1 MCICVC
7 IYIYIYIVYISPTP
21 NPKARSPKPD
31 PIPKDQ
37 VRFLFAKIVYKF
49 PSKPTT
55 PKLVNTTVIYYMIN
69 SHSV

>member
-1 MCICVC
+1 MCM
-7 IYIYIYIVYISPTP
+7 YIYLYLYSIYKPDPEPRT
-21 NPKARSPKPD
+21 PKARSPKPD
-31 PIPKDQ
+31 PTPKGQ

-69 SHSV
+69 SHSA